1 MASKQSPNA
10 QSTNNEAANRFGPR
24 STSCRRGHKSTLG
37 PYETHTAKAA
47 SLNHRGSPRILRLR
61 SDGKLVPPGRPALSL
76 GSVVQISAWELDDSQ
91 SRAMSRYR
99 DPEPGRPGR

>member
-10 QSTNNEAANRFGPR
+10 QSTNNGGVEPLWTAVDLAAWAQINPGTVRNLH
-24 STSCRRGHKSTLG
+24 SQRRL
-37 PYETHTAKAA
+37 PEP
-47 SLNHRGSPRILRLR
+47 RGSPRILRLR